1 MFEKMTSD
9 IVTFNAAMYQGDKRY
24 KMAEQLAQKN
34 IDNRVASDHDYV
46 ILVKARMAQENTP
59 ESNEAAMKLLEKAR
73 EIAIARNLDINKQ
86 EILLLMPFNKQAAS
100 ADKLK
105 KYLYLL
111 AEYKQQNDMNT
122 QESKWIGEE
131 LDWASKM
138 LSKISLL

>member
-59 ESNEAAMKLLEKAR
+59 GEQRSLYETIGKGPGNCHRTQSGYQQTGDSVADAHEQTGKSR
-73 EIAIARNLDINKQ
+73 R
-86 EILLLMPFNKQAAS
+86 QAERVSGPAGR
-100 ADKLK
+100 
-105 KYLYLL
+105 
-111 AEYKQQNDMNT
+111 
-122 QESKWIGEE
+122 I
-131 LDWASKM
+131 
-138 LSKISLL
+138 